1 MHYLGDISPTTLG
14 IEPFLLTIA
23 MMEMG
28 GVGRFPGAVLGAVII
43 VFGNEF
49 LRLAGTLRLA
59 LLGLS
64 GTVVGLDYRGVKV
77 LAAHE
82 PVGELNLG
90 IVAKIDLS
98 EIRAPFIKA
107 GLLSALIASFA
118 IALGAV
124 VFIKITEPI
133 LVKLRQAVAVLEK
146 ALKEVKTLRGIV
158 PICSFC
164 KKIRNDKGY
173 WDQVEVYVREHTEA
187 DFSHG
192 ICPACMKQHYPDLV
206 DR

>member
-1 MHYLGDISPTTLG
+1 MDPNAQRFVIVDLRI
-14 IEPFLLTIA
+14 PFFRLVFFL
-23 MMEMG
+23 
-28 GVGRFPGAVLGAVII
+28 VKLVLASIPAAIIVAVII
-43 VFGNEF
+43 F
-49 LRLAGTLRLA
+49 
-59 LLGLS
+59 
-64 GTVVGLDYRGVKV
+64 
-77 LAAHE
+77 
-82 PVGELNLG
+82 
-90 IVAKIDLS
+90 
-98 EIRAPFIKA
+98 
-107 GLLSALIASFA
+107 LLSALIASFA

-133 LVKLRQAVAVLEK
+133 LDKLRQAVAVLEK